1 MSLLGGL
8 FCMRR
13 NSTMIKSGDQLKVIN
28 TVGNHH
34 NFRSGETVY
43 FIGVVLE
50 GDDVR
55 FLCTNGQT
63 EHMLFK
69 EDIEPVAA

>member
-1 MSLLGGL
+1 
-8 FCMRR
+8 
-13 NSTMIKSGDQLKVIN
+13 MIKSGDKLKVIN

-34 NFRSGETVY
+34 SFHSGETVY

-50 GDDVR
+50 GDDVL

-63 EHMLFK
+63 EHTLYK
-69 EDIEPVAA
+69 EDIEPVGA